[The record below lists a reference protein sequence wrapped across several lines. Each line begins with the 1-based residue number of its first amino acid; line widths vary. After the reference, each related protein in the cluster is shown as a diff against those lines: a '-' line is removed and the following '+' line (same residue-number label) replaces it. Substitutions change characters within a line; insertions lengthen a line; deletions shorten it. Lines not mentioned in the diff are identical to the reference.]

1 MAVSDRRQGADSDRL
16 ELLLFSLGGD
26 QLFAINVLKVM
37 EVMTTPELTRLPDA
51 HRAVLGVTNFR
62 GESVTVVDLARAVGF
77 KGADRSGPGMVI
89 IGSFNRVQ
97 VGFRVSAVD
106 RIAVLDW
113 KEVHRP
119 PQTSSRAS
127 YITGVTYIDNHL
139 VEILDVEKVLFE
151 TVLDEHVEFDLDGNA
166 EFDDLADAHS
176 AGDRSVLV
184 VDDSAIAR
192 KQTARTLE
200 RLGVNYLMARDG
212 REALDLLREKAQE
225 TQGEDIRDHIAM
237 VISDIEMPEM
247 DGYSLT
253 RAIRQDRNLS
263 DLYVLLHTSLTG
275 VINTEQAERVGAD
288 ATLTKFESVSLA
300 RRVVEGLTAGHGNTA
315 GAAQS

>member
-1 MAVSDRRQGADSDRL
+1 MAASDRRQGTDSDRL
-16 ELLLFSLGGD
+16 ELLLFSLGGE
-26 QLFAINVLKVM
+26 QRFAINVLKVM

-97 VGFRVSAVD
+97 VGFRVAAVD
-106 RIAVLDW
+106 RITVLDW

-127 YITGVTYIDNHL
+127 YITGVTYIDEHL

-192 KQTARTLE
+192 KQTARTLD
-200 RLGVNYLMARDG
+200 RLGVHYLMARDG
-212 REALDLLREKAQE
+212 QEALNMLREKAQE
-225 TQGEDIRDHIAM
+225 GGDIRDHIAM

-253 RAIRQDRNLS
+253 RAIRQERDLS
-263 DLYVLLHTSLTG
+263 ELYVLLHTSLTG
-275 VINTEQAERVGAD
+275 VINAEQAERVGAD

-300 RRVVEGLTAGHGNTA
+300 RRVVEGLTAGHGDTA
-315 GAAQS
+315 GVAQS